1 MFTAHT
7 EIVLASAAG
16 IAENTR
22 RWGRCGREVSMAY
35 SISCR
40 VLLTGFSIASAVVL
54 QAAAHAGQ
62 CTRSCASGNLVCT
75 VQARTAEKA
84 CLLGCG
90 SDAAAAQCRHG
101 CAQTFRTAQV
111 ACRAARGDC
120 GTSCPA
126 LSAAA
131 ADTCSTPCSSNAQ
144 ACFANGF
151 SAGEACVQG
160 CPAGTDLPDCLE
172 QCAAGLRSSG
182 AACLATLQGCL
193 AECEGPVSG
202 ACFDTIALQC
212 TTEACSSEQAC
223 SQPNEFCSPR
233 CGSPPPS
240 GTCFDPSTMQCTTQT
255 CSPSQPCPAANQS
268 CMPVCPP
275 PTPTGKCFD
284 TTTKQCTDQTCP
296 PGSQCAA
303 PNQICTL
310 QCPPAQCSSLPCA
323 GTCVVPSPCPL
334 GATCP
339 VVLGQCEASAAGGA
353 CECVPILPTPL
364 PTPQCATCSGPCT
377 VPLPCA
383 ANLPCPDLIVAGQC
397 EASAAGGA
405 CECVP
410 VEPTPPPTPTPQCT
424 GATCAGPCIPAVSP
438 LPCPAT
444 GVCNGPEVPVLAGQ
458 CEMSAAGACECVP
471 VEPTPL
477 PTPPPAECTSLPC
490 AGSCTIFP
498 TCTPGGGCPQY
509 VILGTC
515 QVVADT
521 CTCVSSKGT
530 PLPTPTFG

>member
-1 MFTAHT
+1 
-7 EIVLASAAG
+7 
-16 IAENTR
+16 
-22 RWGRCGREVSMAY
+22 MAY
-35 SISCR
+35 SISRR
-40 VLLTGFSIASAVVL
+40 VLFTGFSIASALVL
-54 QAAAHAGQ
+54 QVAAHAGQ
-62 CTRSCASGNLVCT
+62 CTRSCASGNRLCT
-75 VQARTAEKA
+75 VQARTAAKA

-90 SDAAAAQCRHG
+90 SDAAAAQCKLG
-101 CAQTFRTAQV
+101 CAQTFRAALV
-111 ACRAARGDC
+111 ACRATRGDC
-120 GTSCPA
+120 RSSCPA

-131 ADTCSTPCSSNAQ
+131 ADTCSTPCSSNGQ
-144 ACFANGF
+144 TCFANAF
-151 SAGEACVQG
+151 SAGEACLPG

-193 AECEGPVSG
+193 AECQGPVSG

-223 SQPNEFCSPR
+223 SLPNEFCSPR

-240 GTCFDPSTMQCTTQT
+240 GTCFDPSTMQCTAQT
-255 CSPSQPCPAANQS
+255 CSPSQPCAAANQS
-268 CMPVCPP
+268 CVPVCPP

-296 PGSQCAA
+296 PGSPCAA

-323 GTCVVPSPCPL
+323 GTCVVPIPCPL

-339 VVLGQCEASAAGGA
+339 VVMGQCEASAAGGA

-364 PTPQCATCSGPCT
+364 PTPTPQCATCGGPCT

-383 ANLPCPDLIVAGQC
+383 ANLPCPDLIVQGQC

-410 VEPTPPPTPTPQCT
+410 
-424 GATCAGPCIPAVSP
+424 I
-438 LPCPAT
+438 L
-444 GVCNGPEVPVLAGQ
+444 
-458 CEMSAAGACECVP
+458 
-471 VEPTPL
+471 PTPL
-477 PTPPPAECTSLPC
+477 PTPTPTPAQCTSLPC
-490 AGSCTIFP
+490 AGNCTIFP

-521 CTCVSSKGT
+521 CTCVSGNGT